1 MRGRSGP
8 IATCAAIDAAAAVAG
23 RPHDVRNAGMLLS
36 NFGEVPVAEA
46 LWAAP
51 RALLPGL
58 WSPLGW
64 NMFGETFHDALMR

>member
-1 MRGRSGP
+1 
-8 IATCAAIDAAAAVAG
+8 
-23 RPHDVRNAGMLLS
+23 MLLS